1 MLATSEEGGGAR
13 CQTRAKAGGWGDKLP
28 VLRTSEYV
36 SGKNILAGIK
46 T

>member
-1 MLATSEEGGGAR
+1 MPGVRHELKLVGG
-13 CQTRAKAGGWGDKLP
+13 GDKLP

>member
-1 MLATSEEGGGAR
+1 MPGVTGQDTTTLM
-13 CQTRAKAGGWGDKLP
+13 TRAKAGGWGDKLP

-36 SGKNILAGIK
+36 SGKNILVGIK